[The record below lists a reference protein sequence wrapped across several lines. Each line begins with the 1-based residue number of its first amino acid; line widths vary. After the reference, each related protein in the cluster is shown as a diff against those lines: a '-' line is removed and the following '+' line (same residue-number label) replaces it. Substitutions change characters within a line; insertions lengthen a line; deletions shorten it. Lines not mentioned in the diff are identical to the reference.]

1 MRRKLKAYCFQDR
14 ALDFLCSYLC
24 NRSGRVHIGS
34 VTSSWGNMER
44 GFPQESV
51 LGQLLRN
58 IFQNEL
64 SYNVDSTL
72 SMYPDDHQIYEKGK
86 TCTVLAKLLGP
97 VVQRPISSNPGLNFN
112 PAFFISLFKSL
123 LGKIFTIL
131 FRTSNDQIAS
141 KKIWTEFSLK
151 VFRPEIKFH
160 TNPGLP

>member
-1 MRRKLKAYCFQDR
+1 MRRELKAYCFQDR

-34 VTSSWGNMER
+34 VTSSWRNMER

-51 LGQLLRN
+51 LGKLLRN

-86 TCTVLAKLLGP
+86 TCTVLAKLLESATLATNWYDSNLVHGNLKKYQTP
-97 VVQRPISSNPGLNFN
+97 VSTPPL
-112 PAFFISLFKSL
+112 
-123 LGKIFTIL
+123 
-131 FRTSNDQIAS
+131 
-141 KKIWTEFSLK
+141 
-151 VFRPEIKFH
+151 
-160 TNPGLP
+160 